1 MSSPALD
8 PLKETSS
15 QKKAFIRITEIEDKD
30 CPTLAS
36 DDFEHDY
43 EKALLTHIDR
53 HHYRTRVIR
62 RFRSIVAAVLVTFIV
77 TGLCTTGWWL
87 RGQYDMHFFPGM
99 TIYDQNS
106 NNDTAPVPES
116 FMQFGDA
123 LPTITTDTP
132 SADSAMSEAH
142 GIASDSDLEG
152 DVYRGRYR
160 LPDLHHGQGIYTPNV
175 VVDEDER

>member
-1 MSSPALD
+1 MSLSIT
-8 PLKETSS
+8 ETPTDITS

-30 CPTLAS
+30 CPSLAS

-43 EKALLTHIDR
+43 EKALLTHIER
-53 HHYRTRVIR
+53 HHYRKRVIR

-87 RGQYDMHFFPGM
+87 RGQYDMHFIPGM
-99 TIYDQNS
+99 TIYNQNS
-106 NNDTAPVPES
+106 NNDTVSVPEP
-116 FMQFGDA
+116 FLQFGDA
-123 LPTITTDTP
+123 LPAITTD
-132 SADSAMSEAH
+132 SASAESAISEAH
-142 GIASDSDLEG
+142 GIASDDDLEG

-160 LPDLHHGQGIYTPNV
+160 LPDLHHGQGIYSPNV